1 MLAAITWAR
10 KRLADRP
17 DTEHGQALVRM
28 AMLVLVVA
36 YLQTVVSRHP
46 EVGQQLRLSLQLLS
60 VEFGIG
66 LVILGWL
73 LARPGVSYPRRVLGM
88 IADYSLMGVGMY
100 LLGDLLAWMYV
111 VIMWVT
117 IGNGL
122 RFGPHWLYLAIGF
135 AMTSFGTV
143 LLATPYWEQ
152 NVWLGYGLL
161 IGLAAVPLYL
171 SSLLRQLVQAKEAAQ
186 AANRAKSRFLANISH
201 ELRTPLN
208 GILGMSE
215 LLSSTPLSA
224 EQRDSAEVI
233 RTSARA
239 LQMLVDEV
247 LDLSSLEAGKF
258 RRNDADFPL
267 PELIRGIQLMLEPTA
282 QAKGLAFEAR
292 IADGVPAQLHG
303 DSNHLRHVLVN
314 LLSNAIKFTDAGR
327 VSLVVEQIP
336 ARSDPARSDAVWLR
350 FSVFDTGIG
359 IPPAAQ
365 ARIFEAFEQADNG
378 LARRFGGSGLGTTI
392 AKALSEQLGGRIGV
406 ESQPGV
412 GSHFWV
418 ELPFAP
424 VAPAAAPA
432 EAGNVIAFSDP
443 FVRHRARVRPM
454 RILVA
459 DDQSANLMVLRRV
472 LEKAGHRPQ
481 VVDDGEDVLVAL
493 ESQSFDA
500 VIIDLHMPGASG
512 LEVLKQARFMEAG
525 KRRTPF
531 IMLTADATPEARAEC
546 ERAGAFAYMTKPMV
560 VDRLLEQLAAI
571 ADGEAASRAPR
582 APAAPEPAPA
592 DGSVISQ
599 HILEELRDM
608 GLGEEFVHRFLG
620 ECARDA
626 RKCLAELE
634 AAGGAGEWDAFRD
647 ACHAL
652 KGAAG
657 NMGAVRLSDAAS
669 QGMRMG
675 TDTLARE
682 WGAMVRTLRQQLEQ
696 ALAALRARG
705 DLARGDAAAGPDSA

>member
-1 MLAAITWAR
+1 MPPVLQWIR
-10 KRLADRP
+10 GRLANRP
-17 DTEHGQALVRM
+17 DSEHGQALVRM

-36 YLQTVVSRHP
+36 YLQVVVSGYPHVAR
-46 EVGQQLRLSLQLLS
+46 ELRMSQLLLA

-66 LVILGWL
+66 LAILGWL

-88 IADYSLMGVGMY
+88 LADYSLMGVGLY

-117 IGNGL
+117 VGNGL
-122 RFGPHWLYLAIGF
+122 RYGPRWLYLAIGF
-135 AMTSFGTV
+135 ATVSFGAA
-143 LLATPYWEQ
+143 LAVTPYWQQ
-152 NVWLGYGLL
+152 NLWLGTGLL

-215 LLSSTPLSA
+215 LLAATPLST

-258 RRNDADFPL
+258 RRNDADFSL
-267 PELIRGIQLMLEPTA
+267 AELVRGIGLMLQPGA
-282 QAKGLAFEAR
+282 HAKGLAFHTRLGE
-292 IADGVPAQLHG
+292 GVPAHLHG
-303 DSNHLRHVLVN
+303 DGNHLRHVLVN
-314 LLSNAIKFTDAGR
+314 LVSNAIKFTDAGQ
-327 VSLVVEQIP
+327 VSLEVERLP
-336 ARSDPARSDAVWLR
+336 RTDAHAWLR
-350 FSVFDTGIG
+350 FSVRDSGIG
-359 IPPAAQ
+359 IPASAQ
-365 ARIFEAFEQADNG
+365 ARIFEAFEQADGG
-378 LARRFGGSGLGTTI
+378 LERRHGGSGLGTTI
-392 AKALSEQLGGRIGV
+392 AKALVEQLGGSIGL
-406 ESQPGV
+406 ESHPGT

-418 ELPFAP
+418 DLPFA
-424 VAPAAAPA
+424 AAKPAA
-432 EAGNVIAFSDP
+432 EGEGGNVIAFSDP

-454 RILVA
+454 RVLVA
-459 DDQSANLMVLRRV
+459 DDQAANLMVMRRL

-481 VVDDGEDVLVAL
+481 VVDDGDEVLSVLEAQAFDV
-493 ESQSFDA
+493 

-525 KRRTPF
+525 RKRTPF
-531 IMLTADATPEARAEC
+531 IVLTADATPEARAEC
-546 ERAGAFAYMTKPMV
+546 ERAGAYAFMTKPVV
-560 VDRLLEQLAAI
+560 VDRLLERLAAL
-571 ADGEAASRAPR
+571 ADGEAPASHRD
-582 APAAPEPAPA
+582 AAAHSASGTGEEPGDA
-592 DGSVISQ
+592 SVISQ
-599 HILEELRDM
+599 HILDELREM
-608 GLGEEFVHRFLG
+608 GLGDAFVQRFLG

-626 RKCLAELE
+626 RKSLADLE
-634 AAGGAGEWDAFRD
+634 TAGGLAQWEGFRD

-657 NMGAVRLSDAAS
+657 NMGAVRLSETAS
-669 QGMRMG
+669 EGMRMP
-675 TDTLARE
+675 TDGLVRE
-682 WGAMVRTLRQQLEQ
+682 WPGMVRLLRQQLEQ